1 MEDVGVRGDRH
12 AEQPS
17 LIFAG
22 PLESKMNQK
31 QSVTV
36 LIALEHNPLD
46 SHSICKVAGS
56 RVI

>member
-1 MEDVGVRGDRH
+1 MEDVGVRGDHR